1 MNEIEKILKENME
14 DYESL
19 KRQALKFVH
28 ENQKELS
35 KNYEYAGFC
44 QDPLAE
50 RQLFAVVDVRKPG
63 SELLLDMLKY
73 LMQCHG
79 GEYEV
84 IACITGSFHLKK
96 SPNITYVKEE
106 SRDYWRALAQSRFI
120 FSNVILPGAFT
131 KRQEQIYFNSM
142 LGEMEVAD
150 TGEFISAAARE
161 FLKTDYI
168 YASSPKT
175 AEENWL
181 KKCFLGQVYDGKV
194 LVVSQKQQKTTE
206 GIGGLFSS
214 IVSGI
219 SSKNVE
225 MVSLRNGET
234 KKKILILGSWKA
246 EQQAKTVVQKL
257 LESIDKNK
265 YDILLYSGW
274 LGGKSE
280 VKEYLSFEKELPRIM
295 GAGRMTLNQEDFLNY
310 RMIEKNPAIYL
321 ENPTIRR
328 YMKKL
333 AKREWG
339 RLFGNSSWD
348 VVIMAGSTGY
358 LPYYL
363 AAEAPARMKVLVDLD
378 FLPYVHEKYPARWR
392 KSLTVFDRIYASADC
407 QQLGGYGQENRLR
420 IMRLPVLTADKPEQ
434 GQMEMVSYNG
444 ENYLV
449 SENRRLQGERV
460 SMKLV
465 QKPVT
470 GSILVNGELAPAEE
484 QKEFLKQLAREH
496 KLYVL
501 GTQSAAYKTI
511 LPDAVVLDE
520 YVQKELYLYP
530 AAWEFFCAFSGYV
543 GNPGLEDDVIEKLC
557 KAFGVKKYL
566 IK

>member
-44 QDPLAE
+44 QEPVAQ
-50 RQLFAVVDVRKPG
+50 RRLFVVVDARKPG
-63 SELLLDMLKY
+63 GELLLDMLKY
-73 LMQCHG
+73 LMQCHV
-79 GEYEV
+79 EDYEV
-84 IACITGSFHLKK
+84 IACVKGSFHLTKNL
-96 SPNITYVKEE
+96 NITYVKEE
-106 SRDYWRALAQSRFI
+106 SQDYWKGLAQSGFI
-120 FSNVILPGAFT
+120 FSNVLLPGSFV

-142 LGEMEVAD
+142 LGEMEAAD
-150 TGEFISAAARE
+150 TGEFISGAARE
-161 FLKTDYI
+161 LLKTDYI
-168 YASSPKT
+168 YASSEKT

-181 KKCFLGQVYDGKV
+181 KKCSLGQVYDGKV
-194 LVVSQKQQKTTE
+194 LVLPQNLQKNTE
-206 GIGGLFSS
+206 EISKLVSS
-214 IVSGI
+214 IVPDL
-219 SSKNVE
+219 SSREAK
-225 MVSLRNGET
+225 MISLRQGG
-234 KKKILILGSWKA
+234 KKKKVLVLGSWKA
-246 EQQAKTVVQKL
+246 EQQTKTVVQKL
-257 LESIDKNK
+257 LESMDKNQ

-274 LGGKSE
+274 LGGKGE
-280 VKEYLSFEKELPRIM
+280 VKEYLSFEKDLPRVM
-295 GAGRMTLNQEDFLNY
+295 GAGRMTLSEEDFLNY

-321 ENPTIRR
+321 ENPMIRR
-328 YMKKL
+328 YMKRL

-348 VVIMAGSTGY
+348 VVLVAGSTGY

-392 KSLTVFDRIYASADC
+392 KALTVFDRIYAPAAC

-420 IMRLPVLTADKPEQ
+420 IMRLPVLTAEQPES
-434 GQMEMVSYNG
+434 GQVETVSYNG
-444 ENYLV
+444 ETYLV
-449 SENRRLQGERV
+449 SEKQRLQGERV

-470 GSILVNGELAPAEE
+470 GSILVNGELAPNGE
-484 QKEFLKQLAREH
+484 QKELLEKLAKEH
-496 KLYVL
+496 RLYVL
-501 GTQSAAYKTI
+501 GTQSAAYKSF

-520 YVQKELYLYP
+520 YVQKELYLHP
-530 AAWEFFCAFSGYV
+530 AAWEFFGAFSGYV
-543 GNPGLEDDVIEKLC
+543 GNPGLEDDVIEKVC
-557 KAFGVKKYL
+557 KAFDVKRYL
-566 IK
+566 IE